1 MRTLGKHMFSI
12 VLYEFEVRSEPD
24 PRMKRTSNSAH

>member
-1 MRTLGKHMFSI
+1 MRTLGKHMFSS
-12 VLYEFEVRSEPD
+12 VLYEFEVRSERD